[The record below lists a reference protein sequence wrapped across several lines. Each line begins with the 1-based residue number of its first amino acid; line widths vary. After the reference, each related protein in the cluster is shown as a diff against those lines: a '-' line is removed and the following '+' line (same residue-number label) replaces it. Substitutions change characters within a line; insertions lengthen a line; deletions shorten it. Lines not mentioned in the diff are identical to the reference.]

1 MYGRDGF
8 YKGVIAEKIIQTI
21 KSSGG
26 IMTLE
31 DLENYN
37 AVWRE
42 PLSFKY
48 KNLKIHS
55 MGLPSSGGICLAQ
68 ILTMIEPYNISQYS
82 PQSNEAVQIIV
93 ESERR
98 SFADRSKFLGDPDFN
113 DVPVDLL
120 LDKSYLKKIRL
131 HNCIQEN

>member
-1 MYGRDGF
+1 
-8 YKGVIAEKIIQTI
+8 
-21 KSSGG
+21 
-26 IMTLE
+26 MTLE
-31 DLENYN
+31 DLKNYN

-68 ILTMIEPYNISQYS
+68 ILSMIEPYNISQYS

-93 ESERR
+93 EAKEGHLQTVQNFWR
-98 SFADRSKFLGDPDFN
+98 S
-113 DVPVDLL
+113 
-120 LDKSYLKKIRL
+120 
-131 HNCIQEN
+131 